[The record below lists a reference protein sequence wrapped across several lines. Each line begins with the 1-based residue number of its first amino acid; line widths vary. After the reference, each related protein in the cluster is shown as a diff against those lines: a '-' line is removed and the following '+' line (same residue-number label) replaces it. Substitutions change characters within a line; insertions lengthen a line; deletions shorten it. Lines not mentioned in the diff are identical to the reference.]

1 MFVEGRA
8 KAILEEFEET
18 RGGIPLDFATLSAK
32 LKEHFE
38 DVSGRENGMMI
49 FESRVKQLNE
59 SVEEFMQAL
68 VSLYSDANPT
78 HAAEIKLE
86 AVKRKFLQGIS
97 PELRKTISVFCNNP
111 FVTRE
116 QLLQHCRQAK
126 THLMGTSSHS
136 SHSHDNSAKVL
147 AAEVSDANHGGGLVA
162 AINNLSLQFR
172 NHVENTDARFN
183 YLDNMCAVNYRG
195 DNGGYNN
202 GGRSR
207 GVYMGRGGSY
217 RGNRGNAFASTRSPN
232 RGRYFRQGRYN
243 GSKSR
248 GGGFKC
254 FKCNG
259 PNHFARDCTQ
269 SENE

>member
-1 MFVEGRA
+1 MASSAYIFTTLERFSDGSTTSLTTWLKKFERCCVVGNKTDTPACKIKGQLLLLFVEERA

-126 THLMGTSSHS
+126 THLMEQVHTVHI
-136 SHSHDNSAKVL
+136 HT
-147 AAEVSDANHGGGLVA
+147 
-162 AINNLSLQFR
+162 I
-172 NHVENTDARFN
+172 
-183 YLDNMCAVNYRG
+183 
-195 DNGGYNN
+195 
-202 GGRSR
+202 
-207 GVYMGRGGSY
+207 
-217 RGNRGNAFASTRSPN
+217 TR
-232 RGRYFRQGRYN
+232 RKY
-243 GSKSR
+243 
-248 GGGFKC
+248 
-254 FKCNG
+254 
-259 PNHFARDCTQ
+259 
-269 SENE
+269 